1 MSGLFFNGRLYTSP
15 AVVSAVDD
23 SAMAD
28 QGASVGNSLLLIG
41 TSTGGAPNTVL
52 KFGSPAEAVAALQG
66 GELMEACRKAFSPS
80 AETGGPA
87 TVYAIRVNPAVQSTL
102 AINDASSVP
111 TIQLTTDDYGL
122 YTNNIKVKIENA
134 TTQGLKLTT
143 QLGNNYT
150 SADNVYRNAFSVQY
164 TGAAA
169 SATMSVTGSAISV
182 YAPAATL
189 VASIDLTQF
198 STIQQVV
205 DRVNA
210 ITGFSATLLDGNGSL
225 TALNGLDT
233 ITAQDVKTSLYTVT
247 ANLQAVVDWFN
258 SASSPYV
265 NATRLAGSGK
275 VPAIMPFTYLSGGS
289 DGITTNTQWSNAFT
303 VAQTV
308 DVQWL
313 TPLSSN
319 AAIAAMADAHAQY
332 MSTVARMERRAIVG
346 TALATADT
354 AAVTAAKAINSDRTG
369 IVHLGYYGYDYS
381 GNYTLFAPYMT
392 AALIAAGFAGLSPGE
407 TMTNKALSVS
417 GWERTLRNPT
427 DTDSLILGGVIPV
440 ESNSRGYVVTKAI
453 STWLT
458 NKNYNRV
465 ELSCGTA
472 VDYTLRSVR
481 DAVAPYLG
489 KGGTPLTLAA
499 IHAAAESALNLCSKA
514 APAGP
519 GVLVGDKAN
528 PAYKNLTVSLSGDQ
542 VAISFQASPVIPINY
557 ESVLMYAVPYSGT
570 ASA

>member
-41 TSTGGAPNTVL
+41 QSTGGQPNTVL
-52 KFGSPAEAVAALQG
+52 KFGSPAEAIAALRG

-102 AINDASSVP
+102 TLNDSTATP
-111 TIQLTTDDYGL
+111 TIALSTDDYGL
-122 YTNNIKVKIENA
+122 YTANIKVKIENG

-143 QLGNNYT
+143 QLGNDYT

-164 TGAAA
+164 SGAQA
-169 SATMSVTGSAISV
+169 SATMTVTDTTITLF
-182 YAPAATL
+182 APAATP
-189 VASIDLTQF
+189 VATIDLTQF
-198 STIQQVV
+198 PTVQQVV
-205 DRVNA
+205 DRINA
-210 ITGFSATLLDGNGSL
+210 TNGFAATVLDGNGA
-225 TALNGLDT
+225 TASLNGLDT
-233 ITAQDVKTSLYTVT
+233 VTAQDVKTALYTAT

-258 SASSPYV
+258 GASSPYV

-275 VPAIMPFTYLSGGS
+275 VPAIVPFTYLSGGS
-289 DGITTNTQWSNAFT
+289 DGVTTNIEWSDAFT
-303 VAQTV
+303 TAQTA

-313 TPLSSN
+313 TPLSSSP
-319 AAIAAMADAHAQY
+319 AVAAMADAHAQY
-332 MSTVARMERRAIVG
+332 MSTVARMERRAING
-346 TALATADT
+346 TALGTSDA
-354 AAVTAAKAINSDRTG
+354 AAVLAAKALNSDRSG
-369 IVHLGYYGYDYS
+369 LVHLGYYSYDIS

-407 TMTNKALSVS
+407 TMTNKSLSVA
-417 GWERTLRNPT
+417 GFERTLRNPT

-440 ESNSRGYVVTKAI
+440 ESNSRGYIVTKAI

-458 NKNYNRV
+458 NTNYNRV

-489 KGGTPLTLAA
+489 KGGTPLTLGS
-499 IHAAAESALNLCSKA
+499 IHAAAESALRLCATA

-519 GVLVGDKAN
+519 GVLVGDKQN
-528 PAYKNLTVSLSGDQ
+528 PAYKNLSVSLSGDK
-542 VAISFQASPVIPINY
+542 VAITFQASPVIPVNY

>member
-41 TSTGGAPNTVL
+41 TSTGGAPNSVL
-52 KFGSPAEAVAALQG
+52 KFGSPAEAVSALRS

-102 AINDASSVP
+102 TINDASSVP
-111 TIQLTTDDYGL
+111 TIKLTTDDYGL
-122 YTNNIKVKIENA
+122 YTNNIKVKIENG

-143 QLGNNYT
+143 QLGNDYT

-164 TGAAA
+164 AGAAA
-169 SATMSVTGSAISV
+169 SATISVTDSAISV

-189 VASIDLTQF
+189 VATIDLTQF

-205 DRVNA
+205 DRINA
-210 ITGFSATLLDGNGSL
+210 ISGFTATLLDGNGSL
-225 TALNGLDT
+225 AALSGLDT
-233 ITAQDVKTSLYTVT
+233 ITAQDVKTALYTVT

-258 SASSPYV
+258 GSSSPYV
-265 NATRLAGSGK
+265 NATRLTGSGK
-275 VPAIMPFTYLSGGS
+275 APAIMPFTYLAGGS
-289 DGITTNTQWSNAFT
+289 DGITTNAEWSNAFT
-303 VAQTV
+303 TAQTV
-308 DVQWL
+308 DVQWV

-319 AAIAAMADAHAQY
+319 AAIAAMADSHVQY
-332 MSTVARMERRAIVG
+332 MSTVARLERRAICG
-346 TALATADT
+346 TALATTD
-354 AAVTAAKAINSDRTG
+354 AAAIQAAKAINSDRTG
-369 IVHLGYYGYDYS
+369 LVHLGFYGYDYS
-381 GNYTLFAPYMT
+381 GNYTLFQPYMT

-407 TMTNKALSVS
+407 TMTNKSLSVS

-427 DTDSLILGGVIPV
+427 DTDTLILGGVIPV
-440 ESNSRGYVVTKAI
+440 ESNSRGYMVTKAV

-458 NKNYNRV
+458 NSNYNRV

-489 KGGTPLTLAA
+489 QGGTPLTLGA
-499 IHAAAESALNLCSKA
+499 IHAAAESALRLCATA

-528 PAYKNLTVSLSGDQ
+528 PAYKNLSVSLSGDQ
-542 VAISFQASPVIPINY
+542 VAITFQASPVIPVNY
-557 ESVLMYAVPYSGT
+557 ESVLMYAQPYSGT

>member
-52 KFGSPAEAVAALQG
+52 KFGSPAEAVSALRG
-66 GELMEACRKAFSPS
+66 GELMEACRKAFAPS

-102 AINDASSVP
+102 TLNDASSVP
-111 TIQLTTDDYGL
+111 TIQLSTDDYGL
-122 YTNNIKVKIENA
+122 YTNNIKVKIESGTN
-134 TTQGLKLTT
+134 QGLKLTT
-143 QLGNNYT
+143 QLGNDYT

-169 SATMSVTGSAISV
+169 SATISVTDSLVNV
-182 YAPAATL
+182 YAPAASL
-189 VASIDLTQF
+189 VAAIDLTQF
-198 STIQQVV
+198 QTIQQVV
-205 DRVNA
+205 DRINA
-210 ITGFSATLLDGNGSL
+210 ISGFSATLLDGNGAL
-225 TALNGLDT
+225 AALNGLDT

-258 SASSPYV
+258 SPSSPYV
-265 NATRLAGSGK
+265 NATRLVGSGK
-275 VPAIMPFTYLSGGS
+275 VPAIMPFAYLAGGS
-289 DGITTNTQWSNAFT
+289 DGITTNSQWSDAFT
-303 VAQTV
+303 TAQTA

-313 TPLSSN
+313 TALSSN

-332 MSTVARMERRAIVG
+332 MSTVARMERRAISG
-346 TALATADT
+346 TALGTTDAGAIQ
-354 AAVTAAKAINSDRTG
+354 AAKAVNSDRSG
-369 IVHLGYYGYDYS
+369 LVHLGYYGYDIN
-381 GNYTLFAPYMT
+381 GKYTLFQPYMT
-392 AALIAAGFAGLSPGE
+392 AALVAAGFAGLSPGE
-407 TMTNKALSVS
+407 TMTNKSLAVS

-427 DTDSLILGGVIPV
+427 DTDALILGGVIPV
-440 ESNSRGYVVTKAI
+440 ESNSRGYMVTKAV

-481 DAVAPYLG
+481 DAVAPMLG

-499 IHAAAESALNLCSKA
+499 IHARAESALRLCATA
-514 APAGP
+514 APGGP
-519 GVLVGDKAN
+519 GVLVGDKTN

-542 VAISFQASPVIPINY
+542 VAISFQASPVIPVNY
-557 ESVLMYAVPYSGT
+557 EAITMYAVPYSGT

>member
-23 SAMAD
+23 SAMND

-41 TSTGGAPNTVL
+41 QSTGGAPNTVL
-52 KFGSPAEAVAALQG
+52 KFGSPAEAIAGLRG

-102 AINDASSVP
+102 TLNDATSTP
-111 TIQLTTDDYGL
+111 TIALSTDDYGL

-134 TTQGLKLTT
+134 TTKGLKLTT
-143 QLGNNYT
+143 QLGNDYT
-150 SADNVYRNAFSVQY
+150 SADNVYRDAFSVQY
-164 TGAAA
+164 SGTQA
-169 SATMSVTGSAISV
+169 SATMTVTDSAITLF
-182 YAPAATL
+182 APAATP
-189 VASIDLTQF
+189 VQTIDLTQF
-198 STIQQVV
+198 PTIQQVV
-205 DRVNA
+205 DRINAVN
-210 ITGFSATLLDGNGSL
+210 GFAATVLDGNGSL
-225 TALNGLDT
+225 AALNGLDSVAT
-233 ITAQDVKTSLYTVT
+233 QDVKTALYTAS
-247 ANLQAVVDWFN
+247 ANLQAVIDWFN

-265 NATRLAGSGK
+265 NASRLAGSGK
-275 VPAIMPFTYLSGGS
+275 VPAIMPFAYLSGGS
-289 DGITTNTQWSNAFT
+289 DGITTNSEWSDAFT
-303 VAQTV
+303 TAQTA

-319 AAIAAMADAHAQY
+319 PAIAAMADAHAQY
-332 MSTVARMERRAIVG
+332 MSSVARMERRAING
-346 TALATADT
+346 TALGTSDT
-354 AAVTAAKAINSDRTG
+354 AAVTAAKALNSDRSG
-369 IVHLGYYGYDYS
+369 LVHLGHYGYDIN
-381 GNYTLFAPYMT
+381 GNYVLFQPYMT
-392 AALIAAGFAGLSPGE
+392 AALVAAGFAGLSPGE
-407 TMTNKALSVS
+407 TMTNKSLSVS

-427 DTDSLILGGVIPV
+427 DTDALILGGVIPV
-440 ESNSRGYVVTKAI
+440 ESNSRGYMVTKAV

-458 NKNYNRV
+458 NSNYNRV
-465 ELSCGTA
+465 ELSCGAA

-481 DAVAPYLG
+481 DAVAPMLG

-499 IHAAAESALNLCSKA
+499 IHARAESALRLCA
-514 APAGP
+514 TPAPGGP

-528 PAYKNLTVSLSGDQ
+528 PAYKNLTVSLAGDK
-542 VAISFQASPVIPINY
+542 VAISFQASPVIPVNY